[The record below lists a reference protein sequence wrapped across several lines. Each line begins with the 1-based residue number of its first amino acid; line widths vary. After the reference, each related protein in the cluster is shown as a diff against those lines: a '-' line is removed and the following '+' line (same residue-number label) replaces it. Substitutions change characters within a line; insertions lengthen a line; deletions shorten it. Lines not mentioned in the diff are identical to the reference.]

1 MRWSSLLK
9 AAVLYRAILSPLV
22 SGAVIPRGAVP
33 VASDLSLVSIL
44 SSAAND
50 SSIESEARSIASL
63 IASEIVSKIGK
74 TEFSRSTKDAK
85 SVQEAF
91 DKIQSIFADGTPDFL
106 KMTREILT
114 VGLIP
119 ADILSFLNGYLN
131 LDLNSIHN
139 RNPSPKGQAIYPV
152 KAPGDARYSVAENAL
167 RAAIHIPASF
177 GYGKN
182 GKKPV
187 ILVPGTATPAG
198 TTYYF
203 NFGKLGSAADAD
215 VVWLNIPQASLN
227 DVQINSEYVAYA
239 INYIS
244 AISESNVAVLSW
256 SQGGLDTQ
264 WALKYWPSTRKVV
277 DDFIAIS
284 PDFHGTVMR
293 SLVCPWLAALACT
306 PSLWQ
311 QGWNTE
317 FIRTLRG
324 GGGDS
329 AYVPTTTIYSTFDEI
344 VQPMSGSQAS
354 AILSDS
360 RAVGVSNNHLQTI
373 CGGKPAGGVYT
384 HEGVLYNPLAWALAV
399 DALSHDGPGDPSRL
413 DLDLVCG
420 RVLPPQLG
428 LDDLLGTEGLLLIAL
443 AEVLAYKPKT
453 FGEPAIASYAH

>member
-324 GGGDS
+324 GGGTLHMFPQPPFIPHS
-329 AYVPTTTIYSTFDEI
+329 MRSYS
-344 VQPMSGSQAS
+344 
-354 AILSDS
+354 L
-360 RAVGVSNNHLQTI
+360 
-373 CGGKPAGGVYT
+373 
-384 HEGVLYNPLAWALAV
+384 
-399 DALSHDGPGDPSRL
+399 
-413 DLDLVCG
+413 
-420 RVLPPQLG
+420 
-428 LDDLLGTEGLLLIAL
+428 
-443 AEVLAYKPKT
+443 
-453 FGEPAIASYAH
+453 